1 VIFQILLKSKSLGHV
16 AYPTFAKAAAVWKES
31 GCHGCVVELSPDD
44 QIVRKYSAEEVEKA
58 SELYMS
64 Y

>member
-1 VIFQILLKSKSLGHV
+1 VIFQILLEPKPLGDV

-31 GCHGCVVELSPDD
+31 GRHGSVVELSLNN

-58 SELYMS
+58 SEVYMS
-64 Y
+64 H